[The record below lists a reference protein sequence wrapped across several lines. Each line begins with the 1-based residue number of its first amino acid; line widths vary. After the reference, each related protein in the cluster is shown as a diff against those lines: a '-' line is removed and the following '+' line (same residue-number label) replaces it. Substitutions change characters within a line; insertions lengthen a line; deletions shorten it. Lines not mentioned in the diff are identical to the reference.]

1 MKDGDRALTVV
12 LAGVLVVGLVAGA
25 GGVSADKAADQGSP
39 PSSDVKLDSYAE
51 WKLPGALVVD
61 GQRVV
66 VGPATKWKGKF
77 STLDAVPV
85 GYEVRV
91 QGTRQASGTVL
102 AREIDVRPNG
112 SALFEPEVQKG
123 TDELEGLWLR
133 NRAAFEADGN
143 GRKVEIGEI
152 EESGRRVERVRGLV
166 RRLAP
171 PYVDQSKLRV
181 YVIDNKE
188 WNAMAMGN
196 GAIWVFSGI
205 MDDMSDDELAIVVG
219 HELAHYTHEHSRRQM
234 RKGMWIQMG
243 NLAALAAA
251 EAIDNR
257 GLRAV
262 AQVSSVL
269 GFGAWMNGYGRDL
282 EDQADRVG
290 LRYAHEAGFNV
301 TRAPGVWQRFLEKY
315 GEGNKVTT
323 FFFSDHSSAGARRRN
338 LEQELR
344 FNYAR

>member
-1 MKDGDRALTVV
+1 MHDGDRALSVV
-12 LAGVLVVGLVAGA
+12 LAGILAIGLVAGS
-25 GGVSADKAADQGSP
+25 GDVSAQSASSRG
-39 PSSDVKLDSYAE
+39 PSVKLDSYAE
-51 WKLPGALVVD
+51 WKDSGTLIVD

-66 VGPATKWKGKF
+66 VDGATRWKGKF
-77 STLDAVPV
+77 SSIEAVPL

-91 QGTRQASGTVL
+91 EGARRPTGEVL

-112 SALFEPEVQKG
+112 SALFEPEVLKG

-133 NRAAFEADGN
+133 NRTAFEADGN
-143 GRKVEIGEI
+143 GRRIEIGEI
-152 EESGRRVERVRGLV
+152 AESGPRVQRVRGMV
-166 RRLAP
+166 RKLAP

-205 MDDMSDDELAIVVG
+205 MNDMSDDELSIVVG

-234 RKGMWIQMG
+234 RKNMWIQMG
-243 NLAALAAA
+243 SLAALAAA
-251 EAIDNR
+251 EAIDNN
-257 GLRAV
+257 GWRAL
-262 AQVSSVL
+262 AQVGGML
-269 GFGAWMNGYGRDL
+269 GFTAWMNGYGRDL

-290 LRYAHEAGFNV
+290 LRYAYEGGYDV
-301 TRAPGVWQRFLEKY
+301 SRAPGVWQRFLEKY
-315 GEGNKVTT
+315 GEGNKLTN
-323 FFFSDHSSAGARRRN
+323 FFFSDHSSAASRRRN

-344 FNYAR
+344 FNYSR